1 MSRLCGGCLTA
12 ATDAQLPIKRGFQSS
27 LRFIENGYL
36 ALYDVIFGGMWRE
49 TRPSGLD
56 VNALG
61 RFNSGRLRGNRR
73 LFGERA
79 GWPNS

>member
-12 ATDAQLPIKRGFQSS
+12 ATDAQLPIKRSFQSS
-27 LRFIENGYL
+27 LRFIENSDL
-36 ALYDVIFGGMWRE
+36 VLYDVIFGGMWRE

-56 VNALG
+56 VNG
-61 RFNSGRLRGNRR
+61 RLNSGRLRGNRR

-79 GWPNS
+79 GWANS